1 LLTERALLLLL
12 IEVLQV
18 FVMSRQA
25 NIPSFFDQII
35 ILLQRPRRS
44 VRKLVM
50 AVFIVI
56 LTKPI
61 TIGNKTS
68 NVHEVEEMMAGINY
82 YIRQ

>member
-68 NVHEVEEMMAGINY
+68 NVHEVEEVMAGFNY

>member
-68 NVHEVEEMMAGINY
+68 NVHEVEEVMAGINY